1 MKRMEDYV
9 RVRRMHFDE
18 GFSVRAIARKTGLH
32 RKTVQKMIIQGS
44 PPGYRQGGAR
54 ARPRLGPFVA
64 WIDRILEQDKQ
75 APPKQRHTAQR
86 IFDRLRQEFGYTGGY
101 TQVKAY
107 VRQSRQ
113 RQQEAY
119 VPLAW
124 PPGQA
129 QVDWGEAWVIQDG
142 CPLKVQMFVLT
153 LPFSDTRF
161 VAAFPRA
168 SLEFFLEG
176 HRQAFA
182 FLGGVPARIVYD
194 NLKSAV
200 TKVGRGRRRDLNT
213 TFEQFCEQ
221 CLFTAAFCNV
231 ARGNEKGHV
240 ENGVGWVRRNLF
252 VPQPTLQ
259 DWQSFNQHLAQGCRG
274 QWSVRLRGH
283 ERTVGERL
291 SEEQASLRP
300 APQPPARPLTTWNV
314 SSLCLVRFDSNDYSV
329 PCRWAHHP
337 VSVRADVGRVRIFF
351 EVRLI
356 AEHVRCFG
364 REQAIYEPWHYLAL
378 IERKPRALDW
388 GAPIKQL
395 KLDSCFEQLRRQMEQ
410 GQEHSRG
417 TRAYIGVL
425 RLLEQYSLEALT
437 RAVRR
442 ALELGAADRDS
453 IRNLLLCPPER
464 LPGLLDLSG
473 RSHLA
478 HWRVPA
484 PDLTAYGA
492 LAAVQGG
499 L

>member
-1 MKRMEDYV
+1 MEDYI
-9 RVRRMHFDE
+9 RVRRMHFEE

-32 RKTVQKMIIQGS
+32 RKTVQKMIIQGV
-44 PPGYRQGGAR
+44 PPGYQPKTSRP
-54 ARPRLGPFVA
+54 RPRLGPFLPR
-64 WIDRILEQDKQ
+64 IDQILAQDKQ

-101 TQVKAY
+101 TQVKDY
-107 VRQSRQ
+107 VRQARQ

-119 VPLAW
+119 VPLDW

-129 QVDWGEAWVIQDG
+129 QVDWGEAWVIQAG
-142 CPLKVQMFVLT
+142 RPLKAQMFVMT
-153 LPFSDTRF
+153 LPFSDARF
-161 VAAFPRA
+161 VASFPRA

-176 HRQAFA
+176 HRQAFS
-182 FLGGVPARIVYD
+182 FFGGVPARIVYD

-200 TKVGRGRRRDLNT
+200 IKVGRGRRRDLNT

-240 ENGVGWVRRNLF
+240 ENGVGWVRRNMF
-252 VPQPTLQ
+252 VPQPAVG
-259 DWQSFNQHLAQGCRG
+259 DWQSFNEHLAQECRRP
-274 QWSVRLRGH
+274 WPVRLRGH

-291 SEEQASLRP
+291 REEQASLRP
-300 APQPPARPLTTWNV
+300 VPQPPVRPLTTWGVN
-314 SSLCLVRFDSNDYSV
+314 SLCLVRFDLNDYSV
-329 PCRWAHHP
+329 PCRWAYHP
-337 VSVRADVGRVRIFF
+337 VLVRADVGRVRIFH
-351 EVRLI
+351 EDRQI

-388 GAPIKQL
+388 GAPMKEL
-395 KLDSCFEQLRRQMEQ
+395 KLEACFEQLRRQMED

-425 RLLEQYSLEALT
+425 RLLEQHSLEALT

-442 ALELGAADRDS
+442 ALELGAPDKDS

-464 LPGLLDLSG
+464 LPGRLDLSG
-473 RSHLA
+473 RMHLA
-478 HWRVPA
+478 TVQVPL
-484 PDLTAYGA
+484 PDLSVYGA
-492 LAAVQGG
+492 LAAAQGG
-499 L
+499 RS

>member
-1 MKRMEDYV
+1 MEDYI
-9 RVRRMHFDE
+9 RVRRMHFAE

-32 RKTVQKMIIQGS
+32 RKTVQKMIVQGVA
-44 PPGYRQGGAR
+44 PGYRPKVSR
-54 ARPRLGPFVA
+54 SRPRLGPFLPR
-64 WIDRILEQDKQ
+64 IDQILIQDKQ

-101 TQVKAY
+101 TQVKDY
-107 VRQSRQ
+107 VRQARQ
-113 RQQEAY
+113 RRQEAY

-142 CPLKVQMFVLT
+142 RPLKAYLFVMT
-153 LPFSDTRF
+153 LPFSDARF
-161 VAAFPRA
+161 VASFPRA

-221 CLFTAAFCNV
+221 CLFTPAFCNV

-240 ENGVGWVRRNLF
+240 ENGVGWARRNLF

-259 DWQSFNQHLAQGCRG
+259 DWQSFNAHLAQGCRR
-274 QWSVRLRGH
+274 QWSARLRGH
-283 ERTVGERL
+283 ERSVGERL
-291 SEEQASLRP
+291 REEQASLRP
-300 APQPPARPLTTWNV
+300 APQPPARPLSTWGVN
-314 SSLCLVRFDSNDYSV
+314 SLCLVRFDGNDYSV
-329 PCRWAHHP
+329 PCRWAYHP
-337 VSVRADVGRVRIFF
+337 TVVRADVGRVRIFH
-351 EVRLI
+351 EDRQI

-388 GAPIKQL
+388 GAPLKQL
-395 KLDSCFEQLRRQMEQ
+395 KLDTCFVQLRRQMEQ

-425 RLLEQYSLEALT
+425 RLLEQHALEALT

-442 ALELGAADRDS
+442 ALELGVPDKDS

-499 L
+499 LS

>member
-1 MKRMEDYV
+1 MEDYI

-18 GFSVRAIARKTGLH
+18 GFSVRAISRKTGLH
-32 RKTVQKMIIQGS
+32 RKTVQKLIIQGVA
-44 PPGYRQGGAR
+44 PGYRQEASR
-54 ARPRLGPFVA
+54 PRPRLGPFLPR
-64 WIDRILEQDKQ
+64 IDLILAQDKQ

-86 IFDRLRQEFGYTGGY
+86 IFDRLRQEWGYTGGY
-101 TQVKAY
+101 TQVKEY
-107 VRQSRQ
+107 IRQTRQ

-129 QVDWGEAWVIQDG
+129 QVDWGEAWVIQEG
-142 CPLKVQMFVLT
+142 LPLKAQLFVMT
-153 LPFSDTRF
+153 LPFSDARF
-161 VAAFPRA
+161 VASFPRA

-176 HRQAFA
+176 HRLAFA
-182 FLGGVPARIVYD
+182 FFGGVPARIVYD

-200 TKVGRGRRRDLNT
+200 TKVGRGRRRDLNA
-213 TFEQFCEQ
+213 TFEQFAEQ

-252 VPQPTLQ
+252 VPQPIVG
-259 DWQSFNQHLAQGCRG
+259 DWQSFNEHLAQACRRH
-274 QWSVRLRGH
+274 WPARLRGH

-291 SEEQASLRP
+291 AEERLHLRP
-300 APQPPARPLTTWNV
+300 APQPPARPLKTWTVN
-314 SSLCLVRFDSNDYSV
+314 SLCLVRFDCNDYSV

-337 VSVRADVGRVRIFF
+337 VSVRADVGRVRIFC

-364 REQAIYEPWHYLAL
+364 REQALYEPWHYLAL

-388 GAPIKQL
+388 GAPL
-395 KLDSCFEQLRRQMEQ
+395 KEFMLDPCFEQLRRQMEQ
-410 GQEHSRG
+410 GQEHSGG

-425 RLLEQYSLEALT
+425 RLLEQHALADLT
-437 RAVRR
+437 RAVGR
-442 ALELGAADRDS
+442 ALELGAPDKES

-478 HWRVPA
+478 HWRMPA
-484 PDLTAYGA
+484 PDLTAYGT
-492 LAAVQGG
+492 LAAAPGG
-499 L
+499 LS

>member
-1 MKRMEDYV
+1 MEDYI
-9 RVRRMHFDE
+9 RVRRMHLEE

-32 RKTVQKMIIQGS
+32 RKTVQKMIIQGV
-44 PPGYRQGGAR
+44 PPGYQPKTAR
-54 ARPRLGPFVA
+54 PRPRLGPFLPR
-64 WIDRILEQDKQ
+64 IDQILSGDKQ

-101 TQVKAY
+101 TQVKDY
-107 VRQSRQ
+107 VRQARQ

-129 QVDWGEAWVIQDG
+129 QVDWGEAWVIHEG
-142 CPLKVQMFVLT
+142 RPLKAQMFVMT
-153 LPFSDTRF
+153 LPFSGARF
-161 VAAFPRA
+161 VAGFPRA

-176 HRQAFA
+176 HRQAFS
-182 FLGGVPARIVYD
+182 FFGGVPARIVYD

-213 TFEQFCEQ
+213 TFAQFCEQ

-240 ENGVGWVRRNLF
+240 ENSVGWVRRNLF
-252 VPQPTLQ
+252 VPQPTVQ
-259 DWQSFNQHLAQGCRG
+259 DWQSFNEQLAQQCRR
-274 QWSVRLRGH
+274 QWPVRLRGH

-291 SEEQASLRP
+291 REEQAALRP
-300 APQPPARPLTTWNV
+300 IPQPPARPLTTWGVN
-314 SSLCLVRFDSNDYSV
+314 SLCLVRFDGNDYSV
-329 PCRWAHHP
+329 PCRWAYHP
-337 VSVRADVGRVRIFF
+337 VLVRADVGRVRIFH
-351 EVRLI
+351 EDRQI

-364 REQAIYEPWHYLAL
+364 RERAIYEPWHYLAL

-388 GAPIKQL
+388 GAPLKEL
-395 KLDSCFEQLRRQMEQ
+395 KLDPCFEQLRRQMEE

-425 RLLEQYSLEALT
+425 RLLEHYALAELT

-442 ALELGAADRDS
+442 ALELGAPDKDS

-464 LPGLLDLSG
+464 LPGRLDLGG
-473 RSHLA
+473 RMHLA
-478 HWRVPA
+478 TVQVPL
-484 PDLTAYGA
+484 PDLTVYGA
-492 LAAVQGG
+492 LAATQGG
-499 L
+499 LS